1 MEQGRTEQ
9 ILERLIDM
17 IENGSGV
24 PLSTGKVMVNKEE
37 ATFLLRELQEIVQT
51 ELKLYREVT
60 DRRGKIITEAKKEA
74 EEIVYQAEQN
84 ASRIRVTKRMSSIDS
99 AFRMDSLDPMDR
111 EALRTASDIYAA
123 SLIYTD
129 EMLTEV
135 NDVVAEAYNMVQSQY
150 SRVIETLEEKTRMI
164 EANKAELMG
173 SLHELSTEERYSQI
187 LELGQLLSN
196 ELYIERMKARGYE
209 IDKVDVADQTDRPA
223 EPSGEV
229 DNADTEAV
237 APVKKPRPLVPSS
250 AKTLVDD
257 SVKEFEEQ
265 VAEMN
270 KDIPKES
277 AEAPIKTENDIT
289 AI

>member
-9 ILERLIDM
+9 ILERLMDM
-17 IENGSGV
+17 IENGASV
-24 PLSTGKVMVNKEE
+24 PLSTGKVMINKEE
-37 ATFLLRELQEIVQT
+37 ATFLLRELEELVKT
-51 ELKLYREVT
+51 ELKMYREVT

-111 EALRTASDIYAA
+111 EALRTANDIYAA

-135 NDVVAEAYNMVQSQY
+135 NDVVAEAYDMIQSQY
-150 SRVIETLEEKTRMI
+150 NRVIDTLAEKARMI
-164 EANKAELMG
+164 EENKAELMS
-173 SLHELSTEERYSQI
+173 SLHELSAEERYSQI

-209 IDKVDVADQTDRPA
+209 IDKVDVADQKDRPQETVEEIPIVEEQKRMAQEQERPATPIMSIVDESVKDLEEKA
-223 EPSGEV
+223 EEP
-229 DNADTEAV
+229 
-237 APVKKPRPLVPSS
+237 PVK
-250 AKTLVDD
+250 
-257 SVKEFEEQ
+257 EEQ
-265 VAEMN
+265 
-270 KDIPKES
+270 
-277 AEAPIKTENDIT
+277 NDIS

>member
-9 ILERLIDM
+9 ILERLMDM
-17 IENGSGV
+17 IENGASV
-24 PLSTGKVMVNKEE
+24 PLSTGKVMINKEE
-37 ATFLLRELQEIVQT
+37 ATFLLRELEELVKT
-51 ELKLYREVT
+51 ELKMYREVT

-111 EALRTASDIYAA
+111 EALRTANDIYAA

-135 NDVVAEAYNMVQSQY
+135 NDVVAEAYDMIQSQY
-150 SRVIETLEEKTRMI
+150 NRVIDTLAEKARMI
-164 EANKAELMG
+164 EANKAELMS
-173 SLHELSTEERYSQI
+173 SLHELSAEERYSQI

-209 IDKVDVADQTDRPA
+209 IDKVDVADQKDRPQETVEKIPIVEEQTRMAQEQERPATPIMSIVDEGVKDLEEKA
-223 EPSGEV
+223 EEP
-229 DNADTEAV
+229 
-237 APVKKPRPLVPSS
+237 PVK
-250 AKTLVDD
+250 
-257 SVKEFEEQ
+257 EEQ
-265 VAEMN
+265 
-270 KDIPKES
+270 
-277 AEAPIKTENDIT
+277 NDIS

>member
-9 ILERLIDM
+9 ILERLMDM
-17 IENGSGV
+17 IENGASV
-24 PLSTGKVMVNKEE
+24 PLSTGKVMINKEE
-37 ATFLLRELQEIVQT
+37 ATFLLRELEELVKT
-51 ELKLYREVT
+51 ELKMYREVT

-111 EALRTASDIYAA
+111 EALRTANDIYAA

-135 NDVVAEAYNMVQSQY
+135 NDVVAEAYDMIQSQY
-150 SRVIETLEEKTRMI
+150 NRVIDTLAEKARMI
-164 EANKAELMG
+164 EENKAELMS

-209 IDKVDVADQTDRPA
+209 IDKVDVADQKDRPQETVEKIPIVEEQTRMAQEQERPATPIMSIVDESVKDLEEKA
-223 EPSGEV
+223 EEP
-229 DNADTEAV
+229 
-237 APVKKPRPLVPSS
+237 PVK
-250 AKTLVDD
+250 
-257 SVKEFEEQ
+257 EEQ
-265 VAEMN
+265 
-270 KDIPKES
+270 
-277 AEAPIKTENDIT
+277 NDIS

>member
-9 ILERLIDM
+9 ILERLMDM
-17 IENGSGV
+17 IENGASV
-24 PLSTGKVMVNKEE
+24 PLSTGKVMINKEE
-37 ATFLLRELQEIVQT
+37 ATFLLRELEELVKT
-51 ELKLYREVT
+51 ELKMYREVT

-111 EALRTASDIYAA
+111 EALRTANDIYAA

-135 NDVVAEAYNMVQSQY
+135 NDVVAEAYDMIQSQY
-150 SRVIETLEEKTRMI
+150 NRVIDTLAEKARMI
-164 EANKAELMG
+164 EENKAELMS
-173 SLHELSTEERYSQI
+173 SLHELSAEERYSQI

-209 IDKVDVADQTDRPA
+209 IDKVDVADQKDRPQETVEEIPIVEEQTRMAQEQERPATPIMSIVDEGVKDLEEKA
-223 EPSGEV
+223 EEP
-229 DNADTEAV
+229 
-237 APVKKPRPLVPSS
+237 PVK
-250 AKTLVDD
+250 
-257 SVKEFEEQ
+257 EEQ
-265 VAEMN
+265 
-270 KDIPKES
+270 
-277 AEAPIKTENDIT
+277 NDIS

>member
-9 ILERLIDM
+9 ILERLMDM
-17 IENGSGV
+17 IENGASV
-24 PLSTGKVMVNKEE
+24 PLSTGKVMINKEE
-37 ATFLLRELQEIVQT
+37 ATFLLRELEELVKT
-51 ELKLYREVT
+51 ELKMYREVT

-111 EALRTASDIYAA
+111 EALRTANDIYAA
-123 SLIYTD
+123 SLIYAD

-135 NDVVAEAYNMVQSQY
+135 NDVVAEAYDMIQSQY
-150 SRVIETLEEKTRMI
+150 NRVIDTLAEKARMI
-164 EANKAELMG
+164 EANKAELMS

-209 IDKVDVADQTDRPA
+209 IDKVDVADQKDRPQETVEEIPIVEEQTRMAQEQERPATPIMSIVDESVKDLEEKA
-223 EPSGEV
+223 EEP
-229 DNADTEAV
+229 
-237 APVKKPRPLVPSS
+237 PVK
-250 AKTLVDD
+250 
-257 SVKEFEEQ
+257 EEQ
-265 VAEMN
+265 
-270 KDIPKES
+270 
-277 AEAPIKTENDIT
+277 NDIS

>member
-9 ILERLIDM
+9 ILERLMDM
-17 IENGSGV
+17 IENGASV
-24 PLSTGKVMVNKEE
+24 PLSTGKVMINKEE
-37 ATFLLRELQEIVQT
+37 ATFLLRELEELVKT
-51 ELKLYREVT
+51 ELKMYREVT

-111 EALRTASDIYAA
+111 EALRTANDIYAA

-135 NDVVAEAYNMVQSQY
+135 NDVVAEAYDMIQSQY
-150 SRVIETLEEKTRMI
+150 NRVIDTLAEKARMI
-164 EANKAELMG
+164 EANKAELMS

-209 IDKVDVADQTDRPA
+209 IDKVDVADQKDRPQETVEEIPIVEEQTRMAQEQERPATPIMSIVDESVKDLEEKA
-223 EPSGEV
+223 EEP
-229 DNADTEAV
+229 
-237 APVKKPRPLVPSS
+237 PVK
-250 AKTLVDD
+250 
-257 SVKEFEEQ
+257 EEQ
-265 VAEMN
+265 
-270 KDIPKES
+270 
-277 AEAPIKTENDIT
+277 NDIS

>member
-9 ILERLIDM
+9 ILERLMDM
-17 IENGSGV
+17 IENGASV
-24 PLSTGKVMVNKEE
+24 PLSTGKVMINKEE
-37 ATFLLRELQEIVQT
+37 ATFLLRELEELVKT
-51 ELKLYREVT
+51 ELKMYREVT

-111 EALRTASDIYAA
+111 EALRTANDIYAA

-135 NDVVAEAYNMVQSQY
+135 NDVVAEAYDMIQSQY
-150 SRVIETLEEKTRMI
+150 NRVVDTLAEKARMI
-164 EANKAELMG
+164 EENKAELMS

-209 IDKVDVADQTDRPA
+209 IDKVDVADQKDRPQETVEEIPIVEEQTRMAQEQERPATPIMSIVDESVKDLEEKA
-223 EPSGEV
+223 EEP
-229 DNADTEAV
+229 
-237 APVKKPRPLVPSS
+237 PVK
-250 AKTLVDD
+250 
-257 SVKEFEEQ
+257 EEQ
-265 VAEMN
+265 
-270 KDIPKES
+270 
-277 AEAPIKTENDIT
+277 NDIS

>member
-9 ILERLIDM
+9 ILERLMDM
-17 IENGSGV
+17 IENGASV
-24 PLSTGKVMVNKEE
+24 PLSTGKVMINKEE
-37 ATFLLRELQEIVQT
+37 ATFLLRELEELVKT
-51 ELKLYREVT
+51 ELKMYREVT

-111 EALRTASDIYAA
+111 EALRTANDIYAA

-135 NDVVAEAYNMVQSQY
+135 NDVVAEAYDMIQSQY
-150 SRVIETLEEKTRMI
+150 NRVVDTLAEKARMI
-164 EANKAELMG
+164 EANKAELMS

-209 IDKVDVADQTDRPA
+209 IDKVDVADQKDRPQETVEEIPIVEEQTRMAQEQERPATPIMSIVDESVKDLEEKA
-223 EPSGEV
+223 EEP
-229 DNADTEAV
+229 
-237 APVKKPRPLVPSS
+237 PVK
-250 AKTLVDD
+250 
-257 SVKEFEEQ
+257 EEQ
-265 VAEMN
+265 
-270 KDIPKES
+270 
-277 AEAPIKTENDIT
+277 NDIS

>member
-9 ILERLIDM
+9 ILERLMDM
-17 IENGSGV
+17 IENGASV
-24 PLSTGKVMVNKEE
+24 PLSTGKVMINKEE
-37 ATFLLRELQEIVQT
+37 ATFLLRELEELVKT
-51 ELKLYREVT
+51 ELKMYREVT

-111 EALRTASDIYAA
+111 EALRTANDIYAA

-135 NDVVAEAYNMVQSQY
+135 NDVVAEAYDMIQSQY
-150 SRVIETLEEKTRMI
+150 NRVIDTLAEKARMI
-164 EANKAELMG
+164 EENKAELMS
-173 SLHELSTEERYSQI
+173 SLHELSAEERYSQI

-209 IDKVDVADQTDRPA
+209 IDKVDVADQKDRPQETVEEIPIVEEQTRMAQEQERPATPIMSIVDESVKDLEEKA
-223 EPSGEV
+223 EEP
-229 DNADTEAV
+229 
-237 APVKKPRPLVPSS
+237 PVK
-250 AKTLVDD
+250 
-257 SVKEFEEQ
+257 EEQ
-265 VAEMN
+265 
-270 KDIPKES
+270 
-277 AEAPIKTENDIT
+277 NDIS

>member
-9 ILERLIDM
+9 ILERLMDM
-17 IENGSGV
+17 IENGASV
-24 PLSTGKVMVNKEE
+24 PLSTGKVMINKEE
-37 ATFLLRELQEIVQT
+37 ATFLLRELEELVKT
-51 ELKLYREVT
+51 ELKMYREVT

-111 EALRTASDIYAA
+111 EALRTANDIYAA

-135 NDVVAEAYNMVQSQY
+135 NDVVAEAYDMIQSQY
-150 SRVIETLEEKTRMI
+150 NRVIDTLAEKARMI
-164 EANKAELMG
+164 EANKAELMS
-173 SLHELSTEERYSQI
+173 SLHELSAEERYSQI

-209 IDKVDVADQTDRPA
+209 IDKVDVADQKDRPQETVEEIPIVEKQTRMAQEQERPATPIMSIVDESVKDLEEKA
-223 EPSGEV
+223 EEP
-229 DNADTEAV
+229 
-237 APVKKPRPLVPSS
+237 PVK
-250 AKTLVDD
+250 
-257 SVKEFEEQ
+257 EEQ
-265 VAEMN
+265 
-270 KDIPKES
+270 
-277 AEAPIKTENDIT
+277 NDIS

>member
-9 ILERLIDM
+9 ILERLMDM
-17 IENGSGV
+17 IENGASV
-24 PLSTGKVMVNKEE
+24 PLSTGKVMINKEE
-37 ATFLLRELQEIVQT
+37 ATFLLRELEELVKT
-51 ELKLYREVT
+51 ELKMYREVT

-111 EALRTASDIYAA
+111 EALRTANDIYAA

-135 NDVVAEAYNMVQSQY
+135 NDVVAEAYDMIQSQY
-150 SRVIETLEEKTRMI
+150 NRVVDTLAEKARMI
-164 EANKAELMG
+164 EENKAELMS

-209 IDKVDVADQTDRPA
+209 IDKVDVADQKDRPQETVEKIPIVEEQTRMAQEQERPATPIMSIVDESVKDLEEKA
-223 EPSGEV
+223 EEP
-229 DNADTEAV
+229 
-237 APVKKPRPLVPSS
+237 PVK
-250 AKTLVDD
+250 
-257 SVKEFEEQ
+257 EEQ
-265 VAEMN
+265 
-270 KDIPKES
+270 
-277 AEAPIKTENDIT
+277 NDIS

>member
-9 ILERLIDM
+9 ILERLMDM
-17 IENGSGV
+17 IENGASV
-24 PLSTGKVMVNKEE
+24 PLSTGKVMINKEE
-37 ATFLLRELQEIVQT
+37 ATFLLRELEELVKT
-51 ELKLYREVT
+51 ELKMYREVT

-111 EALRTASDIYAA
+111 EALRTANDIYAA

-135 NDVVAEAYNMVQSQY
+135 NDVVAEAYDMIQSQY
-150 SRVIETLEEKTRMI
+150 NLVIDTLAEKARMI
-164 EANKAELMG
+164 EANKAELMS

-209 IDKVDVADQTDRPA
+209 IDKVDVADQKDRPQETVEEIPIVEEQTRMAQEQERPATPIMSIVDESVKDLEEKA
-223 EPSGEV
+223 EEP
-229 DNADTEAV
+229 
-237 APVKKPRPLVPSS
+237 PVK
-250 AKTLVDD
+250 
-257 SVKEFEEQ
+257 EEQ
-265 VAEMN
+265 
-270 KDIPKES
+270 
-277 AEAPIKTENDIT
+277 NDIS

>member
-9 ILERLIDM
+9 ILERLMDM
-17 IENGSGV
+17 IENGASV
-24 PLSTGKVMVNKEE
+24 PLSTGKVMINKEE
-37 ATFLLRELQEIVQT
+37 ATFLLRELEELVKT
-51 ELKLYREVT
+51 ELKMYREVT

-111 EALRTASDIYAA
+111 EALRTANDIYAA

-135 NDVVAEAYNMVQSQY
+135 NDVVAEAYDMIQSQY
-150 SRVIETLEEKTRMI
+150 NRVIDTLAEKARMI
-164 EANKAELMG
+164 EANKAELMS
-173 SLHELSTEERYSQI
+173 SLHELSAEERYSQI

-209 IDKVDVADQTDRPA
+209 IDKVDVADQKDRPQETVEKIPIVEEQTRMAQEQERPATPIMSIVDESVKDLEEKA
-223 EPSGEV
+223 EEP
-229 DNADTEAV
+229 
-237 APVKKPRPLVPSS
+237 PVK
-250 AKTLVDD
+250 
-257 SVKEFEEQ
+257 EEQ
-265 VAEMN
+265 
-270 KDIPKES
+270 
-277 AEAPIKTENDIT
+277 NDIS

>member
-9 ILERLIDM
+9 ILERLMDM
-17 IENGSGV
+17 IENGASV
-24 PLSTGKVMVNKEE
+24 PLSTGKVMINKEE
-37 ATFLLRELQEIVQT
+37 ATFLLRELEELVKT
-51 ELKLYREVT
+51 ELKMYREVT

-111 EALRTASDIYAA
+111 EALRTANDIYAA

-135 NDVVAEAYNMVQSQY
+135 NDVVAEAYDMIQSQY
-150 SRVIETLEEKTRMI
+150 NRVIDTLAEKARMI
-164 EANKAELMG
+164 EANKAELMS
-173 SLHELSTEERYSQI
+173 SLHELSAEERYSQI

-209 IDKVDVADQTDRPA
+209 IDKVDVADQKDRPQETVEEIPIVEEQTRMAQEQERPATPIMSIVDESVKDLEEKA
-223 EPSGEV
+223 EEP
-229 DNADTEAV
+229 
-237 APVKKPRPLVPSS
+237 PVK
-250 AKTLVDD
+250 
-257 SVKEFEEQ
+257 EEQ
-265 VAEMN
+265 
-270 KDIPKES
+270 
-277 AEAPIKTENDIT
+277 NDIS

>member
-9 ILERLIDM
+9 ILEKLTDM
-17 IENGSGV
+17 IENGAGV

-37 ATFLLRELQEIVQT
+37 AVFLLHELSEIVNT
-51 ELKLYREVT
+51 ELKMYREVT

-111 EALRTASDIYAA
+111 EALRTANDIYAA

-135 NDVVAEAYNMVQSQY
+135 NDVVAEAYSMIHSQY
-150 SRVIETLEEKTRMI
+150 NRVIDTLEEKTRMI
-164 EANKAELMG
+164 EANKAELMS
-173 SLHELSTEERYSQI
+173 SLHELSTQERYSQI

-209 IDKVDVADQTDRPA
+209 IDKVDVADQKDRPEEEKA
-223 EPSGEV
+223 EENV
-229 DNADTEAV
+229 KAV
-237 APVKKPRPLVPSS
+237 EEAPVKKQDRPKAAAVMSI
-250 AKTLVDD
+250 VDD
-257 SVKEFEEQ
+257 SVKDIADKADDGNNEQ
-265 VAEMN
+265 ET
-270 KDIPKES
+270 IS
-277 AEAPIKTENDIT
+277 
-289 AI
+289 

>member
-9 ILERLIDM
+9 ILERLMDM
-17 IENGSGV
+17 IENGASV
-24 PLSTGKVMVNKEE
+24 PLSTGKVMINKEE
-37 ATFLLRELQEIVQT
+37 ATFLLRELEELVKT
-51 ELKLYREVT
+51 ELKMYREVT

-111 EALRTASDIYAA
+111 EALRTANDIYAA

-135 NDVVAEAYNMVQSQY
+135 NDVVAEAYDMIQSQY
-150 SRVIETLEEKTRMI
+150 NRVIDTLAEKARMI
-164 EANKAELMG
+164 EENKAELMS
-173 SLHELSTEERYSQI
+173 SLHELSAEERYSQI

-209 IDKVDVADQTDRPA
+209 IDKVDVADQKDRPQETVEKIPIVEEQTRMEQEQERPATPIMSIVDESVKDLEEKA
-223 EPSGEV
+223 EEL
-229 DNADTEAV
+229 
-237 APVKKPRPLVPSS
+237 PVK
-250 AKTLVDD
+250 
-257 SVKEFEEQ
+257 EEQ
-265 VAEMN
+265 
-270 KDIPKES
+270 
-277 AEAPIKTENDIT
+277 NDIS

>member
-24 PLSTGKVMVNKEE
+24 PLSTGKVMVNKDE
-37 ATFLLRELQEIVQT
+37 ATFLLRELQELVQT
-51 ELKLYREVT
+51 ELKMYREVT

-74 EEIVYQAEQN
+74 EEIIYQAEQN

-135 NDVVAEAYNMVQSQY
+135 NDVVAEAYDMVQSQY

-164 EANKAELMG
+164 EANKAELMS

-196 ELYIERMKARGYE
+196 ELYIERLKARGYE
-209 IDKVDVADQTDRPA
+209 IDKADVADQTDRPT
-223 EPSGEV
+223 EPSEELLG
-229 DNADTEAV
+229 DTEKV
-237 APVKKPRPLVPSS
+237 APAKTPRPLVPSS
-250 AKTLVDD
+250 TKTLVDD

-265 VAEMN
+265 E
-270 KDIPKES
+270 
-277 AEAPIKTENDIT
+277 AEAKVEVTESTKQEENEIT

>member
-9 ILERLIDM
+9 ILERLMDM
-17 IENGSGV
+17 IENGAGV
-24 PLSTGKVMVNKEE
+24 PLSTGKVMINKEE
-37 ATFLLRELQEIVQT
+37 ATFLLRELEELVKT
-51 ELKLYREVT
+51 ELKMYREVT

-111 EALRTASDIYAA
+111 EALRTANDIYAA

-135 NDVVAEAYNMVQSQY
+135 NDVVAEAYDMIHSQY
-150 SRVIETLEEKTRMI
+150 NRVIDTLAEKARMI
-164 EANKAELMG
+164 EANKAELMS

-209 IDKVDVADQTDRPA
+209 IDKVDVADQKDRPQ
-223 EPSGEV
+223 ENVEEIPTIEEQSKMTQEQ
-229 DNADTEAV
+229 E
-237 APVKKPRPLVPSS
+237 RPATPIMSI
-250 AKTLVDD
+250 VDD
-257 SVKEFEEQ
+257 SVKDLEEKAEETLVKEEQ
-265 VAEMN
+265 
-270 KDIPKES
+270 
-277 AEAPIKTENDIT
+277 NDIS

>member
-9 ILERLIDM
+9 ILERLMDM
-17 IENGSGV
+17 IENGASV
-24 PLSTGKVMVNKEE
+24 PLSTGKVMINKEE
-37 ATFLLRELQEIVQT
+37 ATFLLRELEELVKT
-51 ELKLYREVT
+51 ELKMYREVT

-111 EALRTASDIYAA
+111 EALRTANDIYAA

-135 NDVVAEAYNMVQSQY
+135 NDVVAEAYDMIQSQY
-150 SRVIETLEEKTRMI
+150 NRVIDTLAEKARMI
-164 EANKAELMG
+164 EANKAELMS

-209 IDKVDVADQTDRPA
+209 IDKVDVADQKDRPQETVEEIPIVEEQTRMAQEQERPATPIMSIVDESVKDLEEKA
-223 EPSGEV
+223 ENP
-229 DNADTEAV
+229 
-237 APVKKPRPLVPSS
+237 PVK
-250 AKTLVDD
+250 
-257 SVKEFEEQ
+257 EEQ
-265 VAEMN
+265 
-270 KDIPKES
+270 
-277 AEAPIKTENDIT
+277 NDIS

>member
-9 ILERLIDM
+9 ILERLMDM
-17 IENGSGV
+17 IENGASV
-24 PLSTGKVMVNKEE
+24 PLSTGKVMINKEE
-37 ATFLLRELQEIVQT
+37 ATFLLRELEELVKT
-51 ELKLYREVT
+51 ELKMYREVT

-111 EALRTASDIYAA
+111 EALRTANDIYAA

-135 NDVVAEAYNMVQSQY
+135 NDVVVEAYDMIQSQY
-150 SRVIETLEEKTRMI
+150 NRVIDTLAEKARMI
-164 EANKAELMG
+164 EANKAELMS
-173 SLHELSTEERYSQI
+173 SLHELSAEERYSQI

-209 IDKVDVADQTDRPA
+209 IDKVDVADQKDRPQETVEKIPIVEEQTRMAQEQERPATPIMSIVDESVKDLEEKA
-223 EPSGEV
+223 EEP
-229 DNADTEAV
+229 
-237 APVKKPRPLVPSS
+237 PVK
-250 AKTLVDD
+250 
-257 SVKEFEEQ
+257 EEQ
-265 VAEMN
+265 
-270 KDIPKES
+270 
-277 AEAPIKTENDIT
+277 NDIS

>member
-9 ILERLIDM
+9 ILERLMDM
-17 IENGSGV
+17 IENGASV
-24 PLSTGKVMVNKEE
+24 PLSTGKVMINKEE
-37 ATFLLRELQEIVQT
+37 ATFLLRELEELVKT
-51 ELKLYREVT
+51 ELKMYREVT

-111 EALRTASDIYAA
+111 EALRTANDIYAA

-135 NDVVAEAYNMVQSQY
+135 NDVVVEAYDMIQSQY
-150 SRVIETLEEKTRMI
+150 NRVIDTLAEKARMI
-164 EANKAELMG
+164 EANKAELMS

-209 IDKVDVADQTDRPA
+209 IDKVDVADQKDRPQETVEEIPIVEEQTRMAQEQERPATPIMSIVDESVKDLEEKA
-223 EPSGEV
+223 EEP
-229 DNADTEAV
+229 
-237 APVKKPRPLVPSS
+237 PVK
-250 AKTLVDD
+250 
-257 SVKEFEEQ
+257 EEQ
-265 VAEMN
+265 
-270 KDIPKES
+270 
-277 AEAPIKTENDIT
+277 NDIS

>member
-9 ILERLIDM
+9 ILERLMDM
-17 IENGSGV
+17 IENGASV
-24 PLSTGKVMVNKEE
+24 PLSTGKVMINKEE
-37 ATFLLRELQEIVQT
+37 ATFLLRELEELVKT
-51 ELKLYREVT
+51 ELKMYREVT

-111 EALRTASDIYAA
+111 EALRTANDIYAA

-135 NDVVAEAYNMVQSQY
+135 NDVVAEAYDMIQSQY
-150 SRVIETLEEKTRMI
+150 NRVIDTLAEKARMI
-164 EANKAELMG
+164 EENKAELMS

-209 IDKVDVADQTDRPA
+209 IDKVDVADQKDRPQETVEKIPIVEEQKRMAQEQERPATPIMSIVDESVKDLEEKA
-223 EPSGEV
+223 EEP
-229 DNADTEAV
+229 
-237 APVKKPRPLVPSS
+237 PVK
-250 AKTLVDD
+250 
-257 SVKEFEEQ
+257 EEQ
-265 VAEMN
+265 
-270 KDIPKES
+270 
-277 AEAPIKTENDIT
+277 NDIS

>member
-9 ILERLIDM
+9 ILERLMDM
-17 IENGSGV
+17 IENGASV
-24 PLSTGKVMVNKEE
+24 PLSTGKVMINKEE
-37 ATFLLRELQEIVQT
+37 ATFLLRELEELVKT
-51 ELKLYREVT
+51 ELKMYREVT

-111 EALRTASDIYAA
+111 EALRTANDIYAA

-135 NDVVAEAYNMVQSQY
+135 NDVVAEAYDMIQSQY
-150 SRVIETLEEKTRMI
+150 NRVIGTLAEKARMI
-164 EANKAELMG
+164 EANKAELMS

-209 IDKVDVADQTDRPA
+209 IDKVDVADQKDRPQETVEEIPIVEEQTRMAQEQERPATPIMSIVDESVKDLEEKA
-223 EPSGEV
+223 EEP
-229 DNADTEAV
+229 
-237 APVKKPRPLVPSS
+237 PVK
-250 AKTLVDD
+250 
-257 SVKEFEEQ
+257 EEQ
-265 VAEMN
+265 
-270 KDIPKES
+270 
-277 AEAPIKTENDIT
+277 NDIS

>member
-9 ILERLIDM
+9 ILERLMDM
-17 IENGSGV
+17 IENGASV
-24 PLSTGKVMVNKEE
+24 PLSTGKVMINKEE
-37 ATFLLRELQEIVQT
+37 ATFLLRELEELVKT
-51 ELKLYREVT
+51 ELKMYREVT

-111 EALRTASDIYAA
+111 EALRTANDIYAA

-135 NDVVAEAYNMVQSQY
+135 NDVVAEAYDMIQSQY
-150 SRVIETLEEKTRMI
+150 NRVIDTLAEKARMI
-164 EANKAELMG
+164 EENKAELMS
-173 SLHELSTEERYSQI
+173 SLHELSAEERYSQI

-209 IDKVDVADQTDRPA
+209 IDKVDVADQKDRPQETVEEIPIVEEQTRMEQEQERPATPIMSIVDESVKDLEEKA
-223 EPSGEV
+223 EEP
-229 DNADTEAV
+229 
-237 APVKKPRPLVPSS
+237 PVK
-250 AKTLVDD
+250 
-257 SVKEFEEQ
+257 EEQ
-265 VAEMN
+265 
-270 KDIPKES
+270 
-277 AEAPIKTENDIT
+277 NDIS

>member
-9 ILERLIDM
+9 ILERLMDM
-17 IENGSGV
+17 IENGASV
-24 PLSTGKVMVNKEE
+24 PLSTGKVMINKEE
-37 ATFLLRELQEIVQT
+37 ATFLLRELEELVKT
-51 ELKLYREVT
+51 ELKMYREVT

-111 EALRTASDIYAA
+111 EALRTANDIYAA

-135 NDVVAEAYNMVQSQY
+135 NDVVAEAYDMIQSQY
-150 SRVIETLEEKTRMI
+150 NRVVDTLAEKARMI
-164 EANKAELMG
+164 EENKAELMS

-209 IDKVDVADQTDRPA
+209 IDKVDVADQKDRPQETVEEIPIVEEQTRMAQEQERPATPIMSIVDESVKDLEEKA
-223 EPSGEV
+223 EDP
-229 DNADTEAV
+229 
-237 APVKKPRPLVPSS
+237 PVK
-250 AKTLVDD
+250 
-257 SVKEFEEQ
+257 EEQ
-265 VAEMN
+265 
-270 KDIPKES
+270 
-277 AEAPIKTENDIT
+277 NDIS

>member
-9 ILERLIDM
+9 ILERLMDM
-17 IENGSGV
+17 IENGASV
-24 PLSTGKVMVNKEE
+24 PLSTGKVMINKEE
-37 ATFLLRELQEIVQT
+37 ATFLLRELEELVKT
-51 ELKLYREVT
+51 ELKMYREVT

-111 EALRTASDIYAA
+111 EALRTANDIYAA

-135 NDVVAEAYNMVQSQY
+135 NDVVAEAYDMIQSQY
-150 SRVIETLEEKTRMI
+150 NRVIDTLAEKARMI
-164 EANKAELMG
+164 EANKAELMS
-173 SLHELSTEERYSQI
+173 SLHELSAEERYSQI

-209 IDKVDVADQTDRPA
+209 IDKVDVADQKDRPQETVEEIPIVEEQTRMAQEQERPATPIMSIVDESVKDLEEKA
-223 EPSGEV
+223 ENP
-229 DNADTEAV
+229 
-237 APVKKPRPLVPSS
+237 PVK
-250 AKTLVDD
+250 
-257 SVKEFEEQ
+257 EEQ
-265 VAEMN
+265 
-270 KDIPKES
+270 
-277 AEAPIKTENDIT
+277 NDIS

>member
-9 ILERLIDM
+9 ILERLMDM
-17 IENGSGV
+17 IENGASV
-24 PLSTGKVMVNKEE
+24 PLSTGKVMINKEE
-37 ATFLLRELQEIVQT
+37 ATFLLRELEELVKT
-51 ELKLYREVT
+51 ELKMYREVT

-111 EALRTASDIYAA
+111 EALRTANDIYAA

-135 NDVVAEAYNMVQSQY
+135 NDVVAEAYDMIQSQY
-150 SRVIETLEEKTRMI
+150 NRVIDTLAEKARMI
-164 EANKAELMG
+164 EANKAELMS

-209 IDKVDVADQTDRPA
+209 IDKVDVADQKDRPQETVEKIPIVEEQKRMAQEQERPATPIMSIVDESVKDLEEKA
-223 EPSGEV
+223 EEP
-229 DNADTEAV
+229 
-237 APVKKPRPLVPSS
+237 PVK
-250 AKTLVDD
+250 
-257 SVKEFEEQ
+257 EEQ
-265 VAEMN
+265 
-270 KDIPKES
+270 
-277 AEAPIKTENDIT
+277 NDIS

>member
-9 ILERLIDM
+9 ILERLMDM
-17 IENGSGV
+17 IENGASV
-24 PLSTGKVMVNKEE
+24 PLSTGKVMINKEE
-37 ATFLLRELQEIVQT
+37 ATFLLRELEELVKT
-51 ELKLYREVT
+51 ELKMYREVT

-111 EALRTASDIYAA
+111 EALRTANDIYAA

-135 NDVVAEAYNMVQSQY
+135 NDVVAEAYDMIQSQY
-150 SRVIETLEEKTRMI
+150 NRVIDTLAEKARMI
-164 EANKAELMG
+164 EENKAELMS

-209 IDKVDVADQTDRPA
+209 IDKVDVADQKDRPQETVEEIPIVEEQTRMEQEQERLATPIMSIVDESVKDVEEKA
-223 EPSGEV
+223 EDP
-229 DNADTEAV
+229 
-237 APVKKPRPLVPSS
+237 PVK
-250 AKTLVDD
+250 
-257 SVKEFEEQ
+257 EEQ
-265 VAEMN
+265 
-270 KDIPKES
+270 
-277 AEAPIKTENDIT
+277 NDIS

>member
-9 ILERLIDM
+9 ILERLTDM
-17 IENGSGV
+17 IENGASV
-24 PLSTGKVMVNKEE
+24 PFSTGKVMINKEE
-37 ATFLLRELQEIVQT
+37 ATFLLRELEELVKT
-51 ELKLYREVT
+51 ELKMYREVT

-111 EALRTASDIYAA
+111 EALRTANDIYAA

-135 NDVVAEAYNMVQSQY
+135 NDVVAEAYDMIQSQY
-150 SRVIETLEEKTRMI
+150 NRVIDTLAEKARMI
-164 EANKAELMG
+164 EANKAELMS

-209 IDKVDVADQTDRPA
+209 IDKVDVADQKDRPQETVEEIPIVEEQTRMAQEQERPATPIMSIVDESVKDLEEKA
-223 EPSGEV
+223 EEP
-229 DNADTEAV
+229 
-237 APVKKPRPLVPSS
+237 PVK
-250 AKTLVDD
+250 
-257 SVKEFEEQ
+257 EEQ
-265 VAEMN
+265 
-270 KDIPKES
+270 
-277 AEAPIKTENDIT
+277 NDIS

>member
-9 ILERLIDM
+9 ILERLMDM
-17 IENGSGV
+17 IENGASV
-24 PLSTGKVMVNKEE
+24 PLSTGKVMINKEE
-37 ATFLLRELQEIVQT
+37 ATFLLRELEELVKT
-51 ELKLYREVT
+51 ELKMYREVT

-111 EALRTASDIYAA
+111 EALRTANDIYAA

-135 NDVVAEAYNMVQSQY
+135 NDVVAEAYDMIQSQY
-150 SRVIETLEEKTRMI
+150 NRVVDTLAEKARMI
-164 EANKAELMG
+164 EENKAELMS

-209 IDKVDVADQTDRPA
+209 IDVADQKDRPQETVEEIPIVEEQTRMAQEQERPATPIMSIVDESVKDLEEKA
-223 EPSGEV
+223 EEP
-229 DNADTEAV
+229 
-237 APVKKPRPLVPSS
+237 PVK
-250 AKTLVDD
+250 
-257 SVKEFEEQ
+257 EEQ
-265 VAEMN
+265 
-270 KDIPKES
+270 
-277 AEAPIKTENDIT
+277 NDIS

>member
-9 ILERLIDM
+9 ILERLMDM
-17 IENGSGV
+17 IENGASV
-24 PLSTGKVMVNKEE
+24 PLSTGKVMINKEE
-37 ATFLLRELQEIVQT
+37 ATFLLRELEELVKT
-51 ELKLYREVT
+51 ELKMYREVT

-111 EALRTASDIYAA
+111 EALRTANDIYAA

-135 NDVVAEAYNMVQSQY
+135 NDVVAEAYDMIQSQY
-150 SRVIETLEEKTRMI
+150 NRVIDTLAEKARMI
-164 EANKAELMG
+164 EENKAELMS
-173 SLHELSTEERYSQI
+173 SLHELSAEERYSQI

-209 IDKVDVADQTDRPA
+209 IDKVDVADQKDRPQETVEEIPIVEEQKRMAQEQESPATPIMSIVDESVKDLEEKA
-223 EPSGEV
+223 EEP
-229 DNADTEAV
+229 
-237 APVKKPRPLVPSS
+237 PVK
-250 AKTLVDD
+250 
-257 SVKEFEEQ
+257 EEQ
-265 VAEMN
+265 
-270 KDIPKES
+270 
-277 AEAPIKTENDIT
+277 NDIS

>member
-9 ILERLIDM
+9 ILERLMDM
-17 IENGSGV
+17 IENGASV
-24 PLSTGKVMVNKEE
+24 PLSTGKVMINKEE
-37 ATFLLRELQEIVQT
+37 ATFLLRELEELVKT
-51 ELKLYREVT
+51 ELKMYREVT

-111 EALRTASDIYAA
+111 EALRTANDIYAA

-135 NDVVAEAYNMVQSQY
+135 NDVVAEAYDMIQSQY
-150 SRVIETLEEKTRMI
+150 NRVIDTLAEKARMI
-164 EANKAELMG
+164 EENKAELMS

-209 IDKVDVADQTDRPA
+209 IDKVDVADQKDRPQETVEEIPIVEEQTRMAQEQERPATPIMSIVDESVKDLEEKA
-223 EPSGEV
+223 EEP
-229 DNADTEAV
+229 
-237 APVKKPRPLVPSS
+237 PVK
-250 AKTLVDD
+250 
-257 SVKEFEEQ
+257 EEQ
-265 VAEMN
+265 
-270 KDIPKES
+270 
-277 AEAPIKTENDIT
+277 NDIS

>member
-9 ILERLIDM
+9 ILERLMDM
-17 IENGSGV
+17 IENGASV
-24 PLSTGKVMVNKEE
+24 PLSTGKVMINKEE
-37 ATFLLRELQEIVQT
+37 ATFLLRELEELVKT
-51 ELKLYREVT
+51 ELKMYREVT

-111 EALRTASDIYAA
+111 EALRTANDIYAA

-135 NDVVAEAYNMVQSQY
+135 NDVVAEAYDMIQSQY
-150 SRVIETLEEKTRMI
+150 NLVIDTLAEKARMI
-164 EANKAELMG
+164 EANKAELMS

-209 IDKVDVADQTDRPA
+209 IDKVDVADQKDRPQETVEEIPIVEEQTRMEQEQERPATPIMSIVDESVKDLEEKA
-223 EPSGEV
+223 EEP
-229 DNADTEAV
+229 
-237 APVKKPRPLVPSS
+237 PVK
-250 AKTLVDD
+250 
-257 SVKEFEEQ
+257 EEQ
-265 VAEMN
+265 
-270 KDIPKES
+270 
-277 AEAPIKTENDIT
+277 NDIS